1 MKEKREVV
9 TSDNV
14 IFDEEKIRQRQG
26 TELETSTTEGTP
38 EKQEESSSES
48 DEEEENWTTGDSA
61 EETNNENGTQPSEE
75 PGRRILRDRR
85 TLQPPPRLKDC
96 VLDSRRGG
104 KSAKV
109 AMIGETEDI
118 TAFPAVPSTSQNV
131 VQAVEHM
138 STSTNQQI
146 RPDLNIPDTPRKQ
159 RLKQRIIHLEDIAK
173 RRRLRCNA
181 LYASRRRLKKK
192 VKDVSRMLSELKD
205 KRLINQEEV
214 NLLEV
219 CNVSAAALIKRMVK
233 KTKQYSAELR
243 KFALTLHFYS
253 PKAYSYI
260 RSTFNTCLPHPS
272 TLRKW
277 YQSIDAGP
285 GFTAEAFKVMSQKAK
300 TSDKKILCNLV
311 IDEMSIRQIKEYD
324 GNIVHGYV
332 DFGAE
337 FDEPG
342 DLSVPCTQS
351 LVFLLVAINE
361 PWKLP
366 VGYFLVNGLTGE
378 QRANLVKMCL
388 SNCHDAGI
396 EVASMTFDGCP
407 SNIAMSREL
416 GCLFEHQYQG
426 QLKTSFPHPT
436 TSEPVSIFLDPCHM
450 IKLIRNTLENKKVLQ
465 DSNGGFIKWQYFVDL
480 NTLQKNEMFHLANK
494 LTTRHIDFKNQKMK
508 VKLAVQLLSG
518 SVARA
523 IEYCDKELQ
532 ILNFKN
538 SEATV
543 QFINTINNLFDIMN
557 SRKFPGIDFKAPINE
572 KNETKYLTFLEKTE
586 VYLKHL
592 AVPGDEQKLITSRN
606 KTGFLGMCVCM
617 NSLKDLYQRLVKEE
631 KILKFIPMYKV
642 SQDHLEIFFS
652 VVRSHGGFN
661 NNPSAL
667 QFKAIYKKLLV
678 HMELKQSF
686 KGNCVPLEH
695 ITLLTCSSSAD
706 HINLTTKGYRSNSQ
720 IDMVNVQS
728 LANFEEEPANFSIDL
743 TKVSQQVVSYIAG
756 YVVRYLL
763 LKLDCTDCIQA
774 LVASK
779 TQSHHS
785 FIVFKDRGSLVY
797 PSEDVVKICNTTES
811 VVKSNI
817 DAKKPIDRDPKSM
830 VMKALKLFIGSDVF
844 NVLYG
849 HSFEQEACS
858 NHLVH
863 LLRAVIQKYV
873 DIRVK
878 YFLKSNMTETKR
890 QLYNKLTLF
899 KGQ

>member
-1 MKEKREVV
+1 MVKCVVQSCKNDTRKHNKQKSNITFHRFPKDPIIMKKWVNALKKSEWEPNIWTRICSLHFAER
-9 TSDNV
+9 
-14 IFDEEKIRQRQG
+14 FMY
-26 TELETSTTEGTP
+26 ETKSGLRRLVNNAVP
-38 EKQEESSSES
+38 SLFLHSS
-48 DEEEENWTTGDSA
+48 
-61 EETNNENGTQPSEE
+61 NEYSGYQ
-75 PGRRILRDRR
+75 
-85 TLQPPPRLKDC
+85 
-96 VLDSRRGG
+96 
-104 KSAKV
+104 
-109 AMIGETEDI
+109 
-118 TAFPAVPSTSQNV
+118 AFPAVPSTSQNV

-219 CNVSAAALIKRMVK
+219 CNVSAAALIKRM
-233 KTKQYSAELR
+233 L
-243 KFALTLHFYS
+243 
-253 PKAYSYI
+253 
-260 RSTFNTCLPHPS
+260 
-272 TLRKW
+272 
-277 YQSIDAGP
+277 
-285 GFTAEAFKVMSQKAK
+285 
-300 TSDKKILCNLV
+300 
-311 IDEMSIRQIKEYD
+311 
-324 GNIVHGYV
+324 
-332 DFGAE
+332 
-337 FDEPG
+337 
-342 DLSVPCTQS
+342 
-351 LVFLLVAINE
+351 
-361 PWKLP
+361 
-366 VGYFLVNGLTGE
+366 
-378 QRANLVKMCL
+378 
-388 SNCHDAGI
+388 NCHDAGI

-465 DSNGGFIKWQYFVDL
+465 DSNGGFIKWQYFADL
-480 NTLQKNEMFHLANK
+480 NTLKKKEMFHLANK

-523 IEYCDKELQ
+523 IEYCDKELH

-592 AVPGDEQKLITSRN
+592 AVPGDEQKLINSRN

-785 FIVFKDRGSLVY
+785 FIVFKDRGGLVY